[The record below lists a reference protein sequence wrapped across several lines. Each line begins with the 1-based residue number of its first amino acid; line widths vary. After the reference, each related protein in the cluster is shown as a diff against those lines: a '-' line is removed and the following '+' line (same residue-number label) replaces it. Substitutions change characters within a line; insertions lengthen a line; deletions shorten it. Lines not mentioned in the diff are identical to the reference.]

1 MSLSLLYPKQYR
13 DPWTYFALLVGID
26 AYSTLHP
33 LANCVADVKAMRDM
47 LLDSG
52 YPASNVVTTL
62 NCTHTDLRAHV
73 SAFTRLLDGAEGCH
87 VLFFYAG
94 HGVDGAGGEPI
105 LMPVDADLSS
115 DSGEATEA
123 G

>member
-1 MSLSLLYPKQYR
+1 MPLPYDDLKQYR

-26 AYSTLHP
+26 ACSTRHP
-33 LANCVADVKAMRDM
+33 WANCVADVKAMRDM

-52 YPASNVVTTL
+52 YPASNVVITL

-94 HGVDGAGGEPI
+94 RGVHGAEGDLI
-105 LMPVDADLSS
+105 LMPIDADLPS
-115 DSGEATEA
+115 DA
-123 G
+123 GGTGVAG